1 MIPKNKFPNK
11 HGDTHTFSAAVTA
24 LEVTRKGISNPRVL
38 DVRDSH
44 KMYQKILTTFW
55 CENNVAKNAM
65 KMHLLHGLFCVTLFS
80 SSKNIRAISRKSW
93 PLNHSQKDFVQDN
106 GLRQCGPS
114 WHQKWWNLFLSKIK
128 LVHQTQFLLLSS
140 THLVFFQL
148 WRSFYGEGF
157 TNKFKPWLSSNV
169 TWKLGN
175 EFSIEEE
182 VSFVMPQIWYTELPR
197 VEKFLFFSRC
207 HNSLLHYT

>member
-1 MIPKNKFPNK
+1 
-11 HGDTHTFSAAVTA
+11 
-24 LEVTRKGISNPRVL
+24 
-38 DVRDSH
+38 
-44 KMYQKILTTFW
+44 MYQKILTTFW

-65 KMHLLHGLFCVTLFS
+65 KMHLLQALLCDPFF
-80 SSKNIRAISRKSW
+80 SKNIRAISRKSW

-106 GLRQCGPS
+106 GLLRQCSPS

-128 LVHQTQFLLLSS
+128 LGTLSNTLLVILVVYPLS
-140 THLVFFQL
+140 FFQL
-148 WRSFYGEGF
+148 WSMFHGEGS

-175 EFSIEEE
+175 EFSSIEEE

-197 VEKFLFFSRC
+197 VEKFLFFFEVP
-207 HNSLLHYT
+207 

>member
-1 MIPKNKFPNK
+1 M
-11 HGDTHTFSAAVTA
+11 
-24 LEVTRKGISNPRVL
+24 L

-65 KMHLLHGLFCVTLFS
+65 KMHLLQALLCDPFF
-80 SSKNIRAISRKSW
+80 SKNIRAISRKSW

-128 LVHQTQFLLLSS
+128 LLCQTHFLLLSS
-140 THLVFFQL
+140 THSVFS
-148 WRSFYGEGF
+148 SFEDRF
-157 TNKFKPWLSSNV
+157 MEKALQINSSLDFHQMS
-169 TWKLGN
+169 LGSWEMN
-175 EFSIEEE
+175 S
-182 VSFVMPQIWYTELPR
+182 PPLR
-197 VEKFLFFSRC
+197 KKFL
-207 HNSLLHYT
+207 L

>member
-1 MIPKNKFPNK
+1 
-11 HGDTHTFSAAVTA
+11 
-24 LEVTRKGISNPRVL
+24 
-38 DVRDSH
+38 
-44 KMYQKILTTFW
+44 MYQKILTTFW

-65 KMHLLHGLFCVTLFS
+65 KMHLLQALLCDPFF
-80 SSKNIRAISRKSW
+80 SKNIRAISRKSW

-128 LVHQTQFLLLSS
+128 LLCQTHSLLLSS
-140 THLVFFQL
+140 THSVFFQL

-175 EFSIEEE
+175 EFSSIEEE

-197 VEKFLFFSRC
+197 VEKFLFFRGAITHYCITRRYITFTSFTRCFSRPPNRNKSC
-207 HNSLLHYT
+207 N